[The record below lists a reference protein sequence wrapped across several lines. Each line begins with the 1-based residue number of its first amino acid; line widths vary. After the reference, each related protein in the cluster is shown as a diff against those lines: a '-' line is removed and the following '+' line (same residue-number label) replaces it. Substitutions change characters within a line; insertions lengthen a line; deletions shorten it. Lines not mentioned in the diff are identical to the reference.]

1 MRIQRFLAG
10 SSVAVFALGI
20 GALLLLSACSINVK
34 KNEEGQEKK
43 VDIDTPLG
51 GIHVDEEADVR
62 DTGLE
67 VYPGAQAKQKDSSG
81 DNKKA
86 NVNISG
92 FGFGVK
98 VVALEYVSNDPPQ
111 KLVTFYKNQLKKYGD
126 VLECHT
132 SEHSGHVG
140 ADFGD
145 KKGDSSLHCDSDS
158 GSGKTIEL
166 KVGTKENQHVVAIE
180 PDGAG
185 STFALVYVRTHGK
198 DDTI

>member
-1 MRIQRFLAG
+1 MHIRRFLAG
-10 SSVAVFALGI
+10 SPVAVFALGL
-20 GALLLLSACSINVK
+20 GAMVLVSACSINVK
-34 KNEEGQEKK
+34 KNEAGEDKN
-43 VDIDTPLG
+43 VDIQTPIG
-51 GIHVDEEADVR
+51 GIHVSQEVDAR

-111 KLVTFYKNQLKKYGD
+111 KLVTFYKDQLKKYGD

-132 SEHSGHVG
+132 SEHSGHVNT
-140 ADFGD
+140 DFD
-145 KKGDSSLHCDSDS
+145 NKKGDSGLHCDGDR
-158 GSGKTIEL
+158 GGKTIEL

-180 PDGAG
+180 PDGTG

>member
-1 MRIQRFLAG
+1 MHIRRFLA
-10 SSVAVFALGI
+10 SSPISALALGF
-20 GALLLLSACSINVK
+20 GALLVLSACSINVK
-34 KNEEGQEKK
+34 KNEAGEDKN
-43 VDIDTPLG
+43 VDIQTPIG
-51 GIHVDEEADVR
+51 GIHVSQEADAR

-111 KLVTFYKNQLKKYGD
+111 KLVTFYKDQLKKYGD

-140 ADFGD
+140 TDLGD
-145 KKGDSSLHCDSDS
+145 KKGDSALHCDGDS
-158 GSGKTIEL
+158 GGKTIEL

-180 PDGAG
+180 PDGTG